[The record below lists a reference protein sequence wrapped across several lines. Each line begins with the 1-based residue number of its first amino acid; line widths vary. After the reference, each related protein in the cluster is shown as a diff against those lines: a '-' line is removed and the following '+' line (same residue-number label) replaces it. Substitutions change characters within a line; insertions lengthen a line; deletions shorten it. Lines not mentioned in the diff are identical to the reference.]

1 MSKLLTKR
9 VMPVAELKAR
19 LSQALHDVE
28 RGERVQVARHGKVV
42 AALVSAED
50 LRMLE
55 RLEAAS
61 PAGGLGE
68 LPGQWKGAR
77 ALIEAL
83 SRD

>member
-1 MSKLLTKR
+1 
-9 VMPVAELKAR
+9 MPVAELKAR